1 MQVTIKANSTNTN
14 EKEWVKKYTVGAV
27 RSSHKPVKGYK
38 MGARFRYRVDSI
50 R

>member
-1 MQVTIKANSTNTN
+1 MPNSTNTN
-14 EKEWVKKYTVGAV
+14 EYEWVKKYTVGAV
-27 RSSHKPVKGYK
+27 RLSHKPVKGYK